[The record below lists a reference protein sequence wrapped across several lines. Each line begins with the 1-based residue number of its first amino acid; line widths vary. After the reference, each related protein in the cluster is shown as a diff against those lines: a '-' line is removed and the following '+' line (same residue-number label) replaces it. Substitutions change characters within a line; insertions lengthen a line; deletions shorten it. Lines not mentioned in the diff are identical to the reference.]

1 MFGQDKRQ
9 KMAAAIE
16 EAKEAVSGLGVAIA
30 LLAVAA
36 LAVSVVALV
45 IAARV
50 GRDDRSSD

>member
-1 MFGQDKRQ
+1 
-9 KMAAAIE
+9 MAAAIE